1 MDGSKPL
8 LGKWW
13 FHQTSILK
21 RLALEFQD
29 ETTNLPSSWLWWI
42 VKTVFFCSKNWSVI
56 VQGRRL
62 RLQIKC
68 SFWARLCQ
76 IQASFSRMFF
86 SKHFFTN
93 HSKRWSPWDSATDH
107 QEKQKHISSSA
118 RWTNTCTRWW
128 RFCASLNRK
137 EIVPLCWKAPLHMTC
152 SKVSCLLRPQISSD
166 GKESWNHL
174 HRKHQTLLIAAS
186 HPSKHSKPTNKKW

>member
-1 MDGSKPL
+1 MNRQNRFFLVPQKNNLSK
-8 LGKWW
+8 
-13 FHQTSILK
+13 
-21 RLALEFQD
+21 
-29 ETTNLPSSWLWWI
+29 
-42 VKTVFFCSKNWSVI
+42 SVI

-76 IQASFSRMFF
+76 IQEPVLKDVFF

-118 RWTNTCTRWW
+118 RWTNTCTLWW
-128 RFCASLNRK
+128 RFCASPNMT

-152 SKVSCLLRPQISSD
+152 SKVSYLLRPQISSN
-166 GKESWNHL
+166 GKESWNHV